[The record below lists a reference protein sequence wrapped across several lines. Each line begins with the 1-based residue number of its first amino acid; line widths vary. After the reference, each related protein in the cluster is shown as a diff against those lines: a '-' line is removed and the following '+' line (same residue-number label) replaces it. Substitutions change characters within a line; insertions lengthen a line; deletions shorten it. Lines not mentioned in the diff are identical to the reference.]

1 MSHREE
7 FYCSNILPNS
17 WRYLLLTLGKETT
30 SYLCLGFSTRARH
43 ESKSQGHH
51 LHFFQFKT
59 IVEIDETV
67 IVFRMDKGQK

>member
-30 SYLCLGFSTRARH
+30 SYLCLGFLLELATSSSPKDIIYT
-43 ESKSQGHH
+43 
-51 LHFFQFKT
+51 FFNLKLLLKL
-59 IVEIDETV
+59 
-67 IVFRMDKGQK
+67 MKP